1 MFHWRLVFE
10 ICAVSLPL
18 DLQCLMFPTCSERQ
32 PSSLGFPA
40 KSFLFTCSHT
50 FSNHETFSCIVKI
63 PLKTQI
69 YVVVLSETNSPSSPP
84 PTPGLQLLGF
94 YLNSPRTVA
103 CLTATSVQH
112 IAAHPGVAEVLARI
126 YS

>member
-1 MFHWRLVFE
+1 MFRWRLVFE

-18 DLQCLMFPTCSERQ
+18 DLQRLMFPSCSERQ
-32 PSSLGFPA
+32 PSSLGFPGL
-40 KSFLFTCSHT
+40 SPSCSHT

-69 YVVVLSETNSPSSPP
+69 YVVVLSETSSPSSPP
-84 PTPGLQLLGF
+84 PTPDLQLLSF

-103 CLTATSVQH
+103 CLSVTSVQH